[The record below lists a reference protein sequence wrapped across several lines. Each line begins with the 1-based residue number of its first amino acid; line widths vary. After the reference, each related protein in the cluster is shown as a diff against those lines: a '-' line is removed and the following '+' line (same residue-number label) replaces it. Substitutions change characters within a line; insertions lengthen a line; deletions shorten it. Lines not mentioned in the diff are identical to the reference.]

1 MRLIEDVHLYMRG
14 HAHKYVTT
22 PTKYLACSHIGW
34 CVLCVK
40 NDHKMASVPSSDH
53 DGSIFLLE
61 SVIRRHHIITLE
73 LVHPMCF
80 EDL

>member
-1 MRLIEDVHLYMRG
+1 MHLIEDMRLYIRG

-22 PTKYLACSHIGW
+22 PIKYLAHSHSGL

-40 NDHKMASVPSSDH
+40 NDDKMASVPSSDH

-61 SVIRRHHIITLE
+61 SVIRGHHRMALE

-80 EDL
+80 KDL

>member
-1 MRLIEDVHLYMRG
+1 MRLYIRG

-22 PTKYLACSHIGW
+22 PTNYLACSHIGW
-34 CVLCVK
+34 CIPRVK

-53 DGSIFLLE
+53 DDSIFLLLE
-61 SVIRRHHIITLE
+61 SVIRGHHRMALA